1 MRIIL
6 KALAWLVGISLAI
19 AVALVVTAVVAYHR
33 HLVSRAEQDRLA
45 RERHAAE
52 IRGLAYVD
60 PAGRCGWCGGVHE
73 QHPAI
78 YHAVSVVERV
88 QQVAA

>member
-1 MRIIL
+1 VRIIL
-6 KALAWLVGISLAI
+6 KSLAWLVGLSL
-19 AVALVVTAVVAYHR
+19 AVALALVVAAVVAYRR

-60 PAGRCGWCGGVHE
+60 AAGRCGWCGGVHE

-78 YHAVSVVERV
+78 YHAASVVERV
-88 QQVAA
+88 RQAA